1 MIYGESK
8 TAKAAAEQGLPL
20 LAQMPIA
27 PQLAALCDAG
37 TTQDFQGDW
46 LDRAA
51 QAIEDFE
58 NFDLEEDEDF

>member
-1 MIYGESK
+1 
-8 TAKAAAEQGLPL
+8 
-20 LAQMPIA
+20 MPIA

-37 TTQDFQGDW
+37 TIQDFQGDW